1 MSISFKSVNKAP
13 VCWLSNFYGGSE
25 FTYMSLRA
33 REGSTLKTLYIK
45 LRDNLKTYEKFNEYR
60 DRLMDPCP
68 PNRPRKK
75 QKRGRYRR
83 EYEGKEYIAFGLIA
97 KLISGCWRPSMKKRL
112 KEVNLIAEEWELDP
126 DIKASDFLDGDEE
139 FKKGAM
145 REALSIKFQS
155 EPYRSYLISTG
166 NKILY
171 EQGKYDREKSPW
183 QGKEGWLGKLLMEL
197 RGQSQ
202 SKSILGKRSREL
214 KLKF

>member
-1 MSISFKSVNKAP
+1 MSISFKSANSAP

-68 PNRPRKK
+68 PNRPRKE

-166 NKILY
+166 KKILY

-197 RGQSQ
+197 RGQLQ
-202 SKSILGKRSREL
+202 SKSILGKRSRKL